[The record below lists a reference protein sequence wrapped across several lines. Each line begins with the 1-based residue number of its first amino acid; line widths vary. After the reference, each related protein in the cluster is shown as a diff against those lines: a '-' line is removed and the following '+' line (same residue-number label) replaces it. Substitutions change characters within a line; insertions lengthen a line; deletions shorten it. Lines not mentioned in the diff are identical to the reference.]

1 MKAGWT
7 INNIPAKPKITAAH
21 LLILTFSDK
30 NKIDPMVTN
39 IGPPKVKE
47 ITSAKGSSLRP
58 KKRAII
64 ASDPVIA
71 LNAWSPGLLVL

>member
-1 MKAGWT
+1 
-7 INNIPAKPKITAAH
+7 
-21 LLILTFSDK
+21 
-30 NKIDPMVTN
+30 MVTN

-71 LNAWSPGLLVL
+71 LNA